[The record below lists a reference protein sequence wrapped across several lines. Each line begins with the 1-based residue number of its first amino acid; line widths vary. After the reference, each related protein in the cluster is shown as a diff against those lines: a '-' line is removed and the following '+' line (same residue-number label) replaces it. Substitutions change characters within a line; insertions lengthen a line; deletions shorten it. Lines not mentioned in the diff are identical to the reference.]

1 MSHVHG
7 GGDAP
12 HQPNTD
18 TASSDSDRRK
28 FLKLAAGS
36 GAIGLSSTS
45 LASGSASAAA
55 AAAPTPVGAAF
66 QKPFPVHGY
75 AAKAQGSALT
85 PFAFDRRAVGP
96 NDVAIDIHYCGVCHS
111 DIHTSHGDW
120 GPSRYPLVTGHEITG
135 KVVAVG
141 SGVSN
146 VRVGDRV
153 GVGCM
158 VDSCGHCHE
167 CSAGFEQYCE
177 EGPMMTYGSEVPASV
192 EPTGTTQGGYSTAV
206 VVNKDFVIR
215 VPDTVELAAAG
226 PMMCAAVTVYSPLRH
241 WSVRKG
247 SKVGIVGMGGLGH
260 LAVQMATAM
269 GAEVTVFT
277 TSPDKVADAKR
288 FGAKEV
294 VVNYDADKMKGLAR
308 TFDFILNTV
317 PYKHD
322 MDPLMATLK
331 RDATIC
337 LVGIGKAP
345 EPNQLGIFTTINKR
359 NSFAGSMIGS
369 IHETQEAVD
378 FCDLHK
384 IAPDVKLIRMAQI
397 NQVWADVV
405 AKKARYRYVID
416 VKAA

>member
-1 MSHVHG
+1 MSHEHG
-7 GGDAP
+7 GGQHP
-12 HQPNTD
+12 YNSTTD
-18 TASSDSDRRK
+18 VAASDNDRRN

-36 GAIGLSSTS
+36 GAIGLSSGL
-45 LASGSASAAA
+45 LASGPASAAVPA
-55 AAAPTPVGAAF
+55 ASAQAPAAF
-66 QKPFPVHGY
+66 QKPFPVRGY
-75 AAKAQGSALT
+75 AFKAEGAALS

-96 NDVAIDIHYCGVCHS
+96 NDIAIDIHYCGVCHS
-111 DIHTSHGDW
+111 DIHQAHGDW
-120 GPSRYPLVTGHEITG
+120 GPQPVPQVTGHEITG
-135 KVVAVG
+135 QVVAIG
-141 SGVSN
+141 SSVSN
-146 VRVGDRV
+146 FRVGDRV

-177 EGPMMTYGSEVPASV
+177 EGPTMTYGSKVPASV

-215 VPDTVELAAAG
+215 VPDAVELAAAG
-226 PMMCAAVTVYSPLRH
+226 PMMCAAITVYSPLRH

-260 LAVQMATAM
+260 LAVKMATAM

-288 FGAKEV
+288 FGAKDV
-294 VVNYDADKMKGLAR
+294 VVNYDAAKMKGLAR
-308 TFDFILNTV
+308 NFDFILNTV
-317 PYKHD
+317 PYRHD

-331 RDATIC
+331 RDATLC
-337 LVGIGKAP
+337 LVGIGKMP
-345 EPNQLGIFTTINKR
+345 EPNQLGIFTTIGKR

-369 IHETQEAVD
+369 IQETQEAVD
-378 FCDLHK
+378 FCNLHN
-384 IAPDVKLIRMAQI
+384 IAPDIKLIRMADI
-397 NQVWADVV
+397 NQVWSDVV